1 MATRR
6 LPAEGLTPETA
17 ALALTP
23 QQRTALELQALHQQ
37 QAPDEPEFDQTP
49 AERILAML
57 PNFSESE
64 RSSVKLYRVTGPN
77 KYTWLND
84 YSCEDFEAQG
94 FAGIRNEWGAGEFQ
108 VRLYATLPGDS
119 TYCVR
124 AKENIT
130 IEASKI
136 ASAPIVQQQNNELA
150 QVLNMLAQGQ
160 QKLLEALTNK
170 PPPDPMGEMQ
180 KMLGLMATMREAMGL
195 NVQQQPQK
203 SNLTEILE
211 TVRELRSVSEELNP
225 KPEPVGDPE
234 NPMTMLPQLLEI
246 VKMGMGQQT
255 QRHPQNYPPVAQPQL
270 QAPPPLPNHQPPE
283 PQGTED
289 VNFNLI
295 NTLKTNLNHLIGK
308 ALAGADVQETAQYVY
323 DELPDEM
330 IDALFDDSWW
340 EALKMLAPEVEP
352 HHEWFVKVRDAALPL
367 FDADANNQSI
377 ASQS

>member
-6 LPAEGLTPETA
+6 IPPEGLTPETA
-17 ALALTP
+17 ALALSP

-37 QAPDEPEFDQTP
+37 QMQEEPEIDQTP
-49 AERILAML
+49 AERIMAML

-130 IEASKI
+130 IEASKL
-136 ASAPIVQQQNNELA
+136 STAPVAQQQNNELS

-170 PPPDPMGEMQ
+170 PPADPMGEMQ

-195 NVQQQPQK
+195 NNVQQPQK
-203 SNLTEILE
+203 SNITEIME
-211 TVRELRSVSEELNP
+211 TIRELRSVAEEINP
-225 KPEPVGDPE
+225 KPEPAGDPE

-246 VKMGMGQQT
+246 VKMGMSQQAPK
-255 QRHPQNYPPVAQPQL
+255 QQAFPPVHQPQQL
-270 QAPPPLPNHQPPE
+270 EAPVQSQPE
-283 PQGTED
+283 PQGNED

-295 NTLKTNLNHLIGK
+295 NTLKTQLHHLLIK
-308 ALAGADVQETAQYVY
+308 ATANADIQETAQYVY

-330 IDALFDDSWW
+330 IDAFFDDAWW
-340 EALKMLAPEVEP
+340 DALKMLAPEVEP
-352 HHEWFVKVRDAALPL
+352 HREWFVKVRDAALPL
-367 FDADANNQSI
+367 FDADANNQES
-377 ASQS
+377 ATAGS